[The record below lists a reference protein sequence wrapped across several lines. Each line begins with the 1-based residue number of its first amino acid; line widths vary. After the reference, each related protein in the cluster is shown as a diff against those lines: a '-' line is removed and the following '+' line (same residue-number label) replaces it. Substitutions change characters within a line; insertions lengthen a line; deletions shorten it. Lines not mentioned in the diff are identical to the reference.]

1 MTEPTAEDREL
12 VKTLS
17 AYWYT
22 EASTQTQKAIH
33 QVMSQDVVN
42 YRTALLARH
51 LAALKKA
58 QNALIDIRDV
68 ACGEPQCKTAARTC
82 LAVLKELGV

>member
-1 MTEPTAEDREL
+1 MTEPNAEDREL
-12 VKTLS
+12 
-17 AYWYT
+17 
-22 EASTQTQKAIH
+22 EAAIDSWLVPRFYLTNLQRGELIKILAQHRTRIKAKH
-33 QVMSQDVVN
+33 M
-42 YRTALLARH
+42 
-51 LAALKKA
+51 AALRKA